1 MIEEKKVKRKFQ
13 TARFIR
19 TMAITLLCVAL
30 GVVIAFEFKTIKDSM
45 KENNKN
51 ELSLEDYQAKI
62 IQLNDTIKQLE
73 KDKADLEDKV
83 RTFENSTN
91 EERIELLESENQK
104 LRAYACLT
112 EVTAEGIVITI
123 ELEDT
128 SLLSRVTGSTL
139 LMNLV
144 NELKASDAQAISI
157 NGQRLHSMSEVRPV
171 NDYLVINGQICYAP
185 YTFSVIGDGGNLQS
199 SPGLSDIMGSF
210 RDFFK
215 LNGVDGVPAGNLKM
229 EYSAE
234 VTVPALTEDYLQG
247 ITGSLASAS

>member
-13 TARFIR
+13 TAKFIR
-19 TMAITLLCVAL
+19 TVCITLLCVAL
-30 GVVIAFEFKTIKDSM
+30 GIIVAFEFKTIKESI
-45 KENNKN
+45 KNNDKS

-104 LRAYACLT
+104 LRAYSCLT
-112 EVTAEGIVITI
+112 EVTSEGVIITI
-123 ELEDT
+123 ELQDA

-144 NELKASDAQAISI
+144 NELKASDAQAISV
-157 NGQRLHSMSEVRPV
+157 NGQRLHAMSEVRPV
-171 NDYLVINGQICYAP
+171 NDYLVVNGQTCYAP
-185 YTFSVIGDGGNLQS
+185 YTFTVIGDRGNLQS
-199 SPGLSDIMGSF
+199 APGLADIMGSF
-210 RDFFK
+210 NDFFK
-215 LNGVDGVPAGNLKM
+215 LNGVDGVPAGTFNM
-229 EYSAE
+229 ESVSE
-234 VTVPALTEDYLQG
+234 ITVPALSEEYLQS
-247 ITGSLASAS
+247 ITGSLTSAS